1 MLKKTFN
8 RAVPALL
15 LVLCI
20 FACASCQ
27 AKESEAANQ
36 SLSPH
41 EAALSAVE
49 KLGYT
54 YEQTELG
61 NYRFLAAD
69 SEWELEYYY
78 SEGSGDELLDDILFD
93 VILNSGDE
101 LTLSMVE
108 QYSIFMF
115 DKDAP
120 IPFELVI
127 LKLPKTDGKVDSGL
141 VEKAKN
147 AFKAH
152 IEQYKKSL
160 QDYLPQFVP
169 YAENLE
175 IKATDN
181 FVYYC
186 MAENSSAAMTAI
198 HDFLVAD

>member
-1 MLKKTFN
+1 MIKKIFKKS
-8 RAVPALL
+8 APALL
-15 LVLCI
+15 LALCL
-20 FACASCQ
+20 FALASCSNGN
-27 AKESEAANQ
+27 AEAANQ

-41 EAALSAVE
+41 EAALKAVE
-49 KLGYT
+49 KLGYA
-54 YEQTELG
+54 YEQTEG
-61 NYRFLAAD
+61 GYRFLAD
-69 SEWELEYYY
+69 GSEWEAELYY
-78 SEGSGDELLDDILFD
+78 SEGEGDYLLDDILFD
-93 VILNSGDE
+93 VILNTGDE